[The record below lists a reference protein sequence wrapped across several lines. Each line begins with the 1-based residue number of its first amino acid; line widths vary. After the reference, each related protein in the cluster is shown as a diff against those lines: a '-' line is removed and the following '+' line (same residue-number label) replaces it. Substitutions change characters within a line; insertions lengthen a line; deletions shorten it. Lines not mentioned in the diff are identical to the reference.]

1 MLKIKSVSSDKG
13 EDQVR
18 WNSWC
23 VIKVKK
29 NWDFLPFHKDS
40 QCFNAFNSYTCVH
53 LFIHSTCPLSLLYI
67 FFNCLIIRQVV
78 VLYLSPSHYK
88 QLYQNKQ
95 APYLISC
102 SV

>member
-23 VIKVKK
+23 VSKVKK
-29 NWDFLPFHKDS
+29 KRIFCRFTKTP
-40 QCFNAFNSYTCVH
+40 NAFNSYTCVH
-53 LFIHSTCPLSLLYI
+53 LFIHSACSLSLLCI
-67 FFNCLIIRQVV
+67 FFNGLIIGQVI
-78 VLYLSPSHYK
+78 VLYLSPFYFK
-88 QLYQNKQ
+88 QLYQNKH